1 MAWSLVSSMLLHAV
15 LPALPSLLL
24 LLLLLPLSNSSPP
37 MPAAAASLIVKAELS
52 WCQWVLL

>member
-15 LPALPSLLL
+15 LPALPSLL